1 MGMISAVVKELKT
14 GLVKNVVKFGST
26 LPAAPYIVVKTEK
39 GQSGRNIRVIAHFLP
54 GQQNELEDYMRWI
67 IRTLSEFSGTSRN
80 GNKNQLGKMID
91 YTDIVV
97 SNDDKTISMEAL
109 FLMPT
114 LSF

>member
-1 MGMISAVVKELKT
+1 MISAIIKELKT
-14 GLVKNVVKFGST
+14 GQAKQVVRFGTT

-39 GQSGRNIRVIAHFLP
+39 GIGGRNVRIIGHFLP
-54 GQQNELEDYMRWI
+54 GQQNDLEDYMRWI
-67 IRTLSEFSGTSRN
+67 VRTMQEFKAVSRN
-80 GNKNQLGKMID
+80 GNTNQLGKMID

-114 LSF
+114 TSF